1 MHNTL
6 ANDLEL
12 IHRERGFIFMA
23 YLCRI
28 KVIKYVEDSRP
39 RYDFEL
45 DLTKSL
51 EVRKAPYHAKYVHI
65 FGVCLGKHMP
75 NLGM

>member
-23 YLCRI
+23 YVEL
-28 KVIKYVEDSRP
+28 KYVEDSRP

-45 DLTKSL
+45 DLGNQI
-51 EVRKAPYHAKYVHI
+51 VRS
-65 FGVCLGKHMP
+65 
-75 NLGM
+75 

>member
-23 YLCRI
+23 YVEL
-28 KVIKYVEDSRP
+28 KYVEDSRP